1 MAGAATIQALVNRP
15 HAEPEI
21 RGSRARSGS
30 RGSRQDHDGPGL
42 VSVVYTGP
50 VGWSGN
56 FGPAKLG
63 PYPTPAV
70 CEEARRAVAAEVGY
84 PAVCREETR
93 NTQGTA
99 R

>member
-1 MAGAATIQALVNRP
+1 MTALVWFL
-15 HAEPEI
+15 I
-21 RGSRARSGS
+21 
-30 RGSRQDHDGPGL
+30 
-42 VSVVYTGP
+42 VYTGP

-93 NTQGTA
+93 NAQGTA